1 MAGRFFAPLIL
12 CLLLAFALGG
22 ASPAG
27 AAPGR
32 QPEWSQLNAQQRTAL
47 APLVREWNR
56 LSDDRRQR
64 WLGIARRYP
73 QMSDVEQAR
82 IQDRMREWVLL
93 SPHQRDEAR
102 TQYLRLHQQ
111 LTLPADLDLQAK
123 WQEYSALP
131 AEERLRLRE
140 SAAARRQRESQR
152 LVNPAAG
159 QRPPQP
165 GQSFVP
171 TLPAH
176 FIPIPVRRP

>member
-12 CLLLAFALGG
+12 CLLLAFAPGG
-22 ASPAG
+22 ISPAS
-27 AAPGR
+27 AATSR

-73 QMSDVEQAR
+73 QMSDIEQAR

-102 TQYLRLHQQ
+102 IQYLRLHQQ
-111 LTLPADLDLQAK
+111 LVLPADLDLTAK

-159 QRPPQP
+159 QRPPQSGLAVTP
-165 GQSFVP
+165 S
-171 TLPAH
+171 LPAR
-176 FIPIPVRRP
+176 FILAPLGRP